1 MLLRH
6 LEPDPGEGVGRVH
19 LQVVHGGAAVAGVV
33 GVRHQEGGAAPVQE
47 DDLVEHERGALQ
59 QPVLQLPAEQAPALL
74 QDEGSLALLQVQ
86 LLQQTLAFSFGGY
99 EDLGLN
105 IKAGS
110 EKREE
115 RGERR
120 EERLTWGKRAAQE
133 AQPSQCWRLG
143 AMMAETVE
151 PSRAISNMR
160 GPVAWAG
167 LCSTREP
174 SVSLMTVVVVSMS
187 KLSTVLSFTLSM

>member
-1 MLLRH
+1 MGRDHPDWTPVLDEVPDAGDQHLRLPAGHHPGGSVARQLGARPVLLRH

-47 DDLVEHERGALQ
+47 DDLVEHERGAFQ
-59 QPVLQLPAEQAPALL
+59 QAVLQLPAEQAPALL

-86 LLQQTLAFSFGGY
+86 LLQQTLALSLGGY

-105 IKAGS
+105 IKSGS
-110 EKREE
+110 ERREE

-120 EERLTWGKRAAQE
+120 D
-133 AQPSQCWRLG
+133 
-143 AMMAETVE
+143 
-151 PSRAISNMR
+151 
-160 GPVAWAG
+160 
-167 LCSTREP
+167 
-174 SVSLMTVVVVSMS
+174 
-187 KLSTVLSFTLSM
+187 